1 MNYLQAT
8 LEGGLLVLK
17 LLSRYILN
25 CFHNLL
31 MEFLT
36 VKQRFVILLN
46 CFRAIYRLQFGL
58 ILLLN
63 SLHFVFLYLHLC

>member
-17 LLSRYILN
+17 LLSRYIFYY
-25 CFHNLL
+25 FHNLF

-46 CFRAIYRLQFGL
+46 CFRAINRLQFGL
-58 ILLLN
+58 IILLN